1 MRILVVLICSL
12 ALVSAAVGAKK
23 EEKKSQ
29 PKKQAQTAQRA
40 AQPTR
45 ATGGGASSKKASTAT
60 HQGQN
65 TQKAHTA
72 TAADNRQKGKKNE
85 TSTAVNQGQ
94 KGKKAQASNAAAY
107 ETHRGK
113 KNQTQA
119 ERQTAKAANEG
130 QTAKAANAGQ
140 VNGAGE
146 AATGAKPS
154 GKSKG
159 AAVTSSAVSGFT
171 GSGGK
176 KTAAG
181 KPGEAATGTAG
192 KTAAKG
198 KAAAGK
204 PLKPQHFNLAK
215 QPNTAKAPP
224 VKFQQGRRI
233 QGSQNWHGQQYTVF
247 RNYKSEWHDQNW
259 WHNHYRNNIVFVF
272 GAPYFWNA
280 GYWFPAWGYNPNAYY
295 AWDGPIYAYNRL
307 PPDQVIAN
315 VQAAL
320 QQQGYYH
327 GEVDGLIGPLTRG
340 AIADYQRD
348 HGLYTTSTIDQP
360 TLQSLG
366 IT

>member
-1 MRILVVLICSL
+1 MRILIVSLCSL
-12 ALVSAAVGAKK
+12 ALVSVAVGAQK
-23 EEKKSQ
+23 EEKKAQ

-40 AQPTR
+40 DQPTR
-45 ATGGGASSKKASTAT
+45 ATGGRVSGKKASTAT

-65 TQKAHTA
+65 NRNARSAAPA
-72 TAADNRQKGKKNE
+72 TNAQKGKRNQ

-94 KGKKAQASNAAAY
+94 KKKVQNSSAADA
-107 ETHRGK
+107 TQKAKR
-113 KNQTQA
+113 NQTEA
-119 ERQTAKAANEG
+119 ERQTAKAAKER
-130 QTAKAANAGQ
+130 QTTKAANAGQ
-140 VNGAGE
+140 VNGTNKPNQAKH
-146 AATGAKPS
+146 AVANQNAT
-154 GKSKG
+154 
-159 AAVTSSAVSGFT
+159 
-171 GSGGK
+171 
-176 KTAAG
+176 
-181 KPGEAATGTAG
+181 
-192 KTAAKG
+192 KG
-198 KAAAGK
+198 KFAKKK
-204 PLKPQHFNLAK
+204 PVKAQHFNLAK

-233 QGSQNWHGQQYTVF
+233 EGSQNWQGQKYAVF
-247 RNYKSEWHDQNW
+247 RNYKSQWHDRNW
-259 WHNHYRNNIVFVF
+259 WHNHYHGNNFVFVF

-295 AWDGPIYAYNRL
+295 PWDGPIYAYNRL

-315 VQAAL
+315 VQATL

-366 IT
+366 MA

>member
-12 ALVSAAVGAKK
+12 ALVSVAVGAKK

-45 ATGGGASSKKASTAT
+45 ATGGGASGKKASTAT

-65 TQKAHTA
+65 SQKAHTA
-72 TAADNRQKGKKNE
+72 TAANNRQKGKKNT
-85 TSTAVNQGQ
+85 TSTAANQGQ
-94 KGKKAQASNAAAY
+94 KGKKTQTSTTAY
-107 ETHRGK
+107 DGQKAK
-113 KNQTQA
+113 KNQAQV
-119 ERQTAKAANEG
+119 ERQPKAARG
-130 QTAKAANAGQ
+130 QEVKR
-140 VNGAGE
+140 
-146 AATGAKPS
+146 
-154 GKSKG
+154 
-159 AAVTSSAVSGFT
+159 
-171 GSGGK
+171 GGK
-176 KTAAG
+176 PADATTA
-181 KPGEAATGTAG
+181 TAG
-192 KTAAKG
+192 GQNVAKR
-198 KAAAGK
+198 KMAQGK
-204 PLKPQHFNLAK
+204 PLKPEHFNLAK

-233 QGSQNWHGQQYTVF
+233 QGSQNWQGQQYTVF

-259 WHNHYRNNIVFVF
+259 WRGHYRNNITFVF
-272 GAPYFWNA
+272 GAPYYWNA

-320 QQQGYYH
+320 QQQGYYR

-366 IT
+366 MA

>member
-1 MRILVVLICSL
+1 MRIIVVLICSL
-12 ALVSAAVGAKK
+12 ALVSVAVGAKK

-29 PKKQAQTAQRA
+29 PKKQAQTIQRA

-45 ATGGGASSKKASTAT
+45 AMGGGASGKKASTAT
-60 HQGQN
+60 HQGQHS
-65 TQKAHTA
+65 QKAHTA
-72 TAADNRQKGKKNE
+72 TAADNRQRGKKNE

-94 KGKKAQASNAAAY
+94 KGKKAQTSNAAY
-107 ETHRGK
+107 QTQKGK

-119 ERQTAKAANEG
+119 ERQTAKAAN
-130 QTAKAANAGQ
+130 AGQ
-140 VNGAGE
+140 VKGAGRPNQ
-146 AATGAKPS
+146 A
-154 GKSKG
+154 
-159 AAVTSSAVSGFT
+159 
-171 GSGGK
+171 
-176 KTAAG
+176 KTA
-181 KPGEAATGTAG
+181 TVSDRN
-192 KTAAKG
+192 AAKG
-198 KAAAGK
+198 KVAKNK
-204 PLKPQHFNLAK
+204 PLKPQHFNLPK
-215 QPNTAKAPP
+215 QPNTAKAPR

-233 QGSQNWHGQQYTVF
+233 AGSQNWQGQQYTVF

-259 WHNHYRNNIVFVF
+259 WRGRYRNNITFVF
-272 GAPYFWNA
+272 GAPYYWNA

-320 QQQGYYH
+320 QQQGYYR

-366 IT
+366 MT